1 MTHQPILIPAAPERS
16 SKRRR
21 AIATIKDKHRTVC
34 PATGKTRY
42 RDRSTAR
49 QALDSCR
56 WQRSAELAAS
66 GVSSR
71 TEARIYTCPEPAC
84 NGGLHLTSIR
94 VWRAA

>member
-1 MTHQPILIPAAPERS
+1 MTYQPTLIPAAPEQT

-21 AIATIKDKHRTVC
+21 AIATIKDKHHTVC
-34 PATGKTRY
+34 PATGKIRY
-42 RDRSTAR
+42 RDRWTAR
-49 QALDSCR
+49 QALGSCR

-66 GVSSR
+66 GLSSR

>member
-1 MTHQPILIPAAPERS
+1 MTYQPILIATAPGRS
-16 SKRRR
+16 IKRRR
-21 AIATIKDKHRTVC
+21 AVTTIKNKHRTVC

-42 RDRSTAR
+42 RDRATAR

-56 WQRSAELAAS
+56 WQRSAELVTS

-71 TEARIYTCPEPAC
+71 TEARIYTCPEPTC
-84 NGGLHLTSIR
+84 NSGLHLTSIR